1 MIKAEQQMEVY
12 SRIVEEE
19 MKRLLCVREIPAQLQ
34 EVMAY
39 SVLAGGKGLRPAVL
53 MGSCDLCGGTI
64 ERALP
69 FACAIDYIHT

>member
-39 SVLAGGKGLRPAVL
+39 SVLAGGKRLRPALLLGPVNCAAGL
-53 MGSCDLCGGTI
+53 SS
-64 ERALP
+64 ERFRLPAL
-69 FACAIDYIHT
+69 